1 MAASNRYGSRD
12 SETERTV
19 MINIQKEEQHKRTY
33 RLLAVAA
40 IGIWFIVSVVI
51 LVKPSLFREQEGY
64 YLYDDRILY
73 YQDYRWYEY
82 SGSKW
87 IETEEDIEKKE
98 GIWSYKVS
106 FTDIRDEEPDIRE
119 ISLARIWMEQ

>member
-1 MAASNRYGSRD
+1 
-12 SETERTV
+12 

-40 IGIWFIVSVVI
+40 IGIWIIVSVVI

-73 YQDYRWYEY
+73 YQDYQWYEY

-87 IETEEDIEKKE
+87 LETEEDIEKKE
-98 GIWSYKVS
+98 GIWSYKVP
-106 FTDIRDEEPDIRE
+106 FDDIREEDPNIRE
-119 ISLARIWMEQ
+119 ISVARVWMEQ

>member
-1 MAASNRYGSRD
+1 MYLSAPFCGRYRHLDYCIS
-12 SETERTV
+12 SYSCE
-19 MINIQKEEQHKRTY
+19 
-33 RLLAVAA
+33 A
-40 IGIWFIVSVVI
+40 
-51 LVKPSLFREQEGY
+51 SLFREQEGY

-87 IETEEDIEKKE
+87 LETEDDIEKKE
-98 GIWSYKVS
+98 GIWSYKVP
-106 FTDIRDEEPDIRE
+106 FADIRDEEPDIRE

>member
-1 MAASNRYGSRD
+1 MTD
-12 SETERTV
+12 
-19 MINIQKEEQHKRTY
+19 IQKEEQHKRIC
-33 RLLAVAA
+33 RILAVVAMT
-40 IGIWFIVSVVI
+40 IWMIISVI
-51 LVKPSLFREQEGY
+51 LLINPSLFREQEGY

-98 GIWSYKVS
+98 GIWSYKVP
-106 FTDIRDEEPDIRE
+106 FNDIREEDPNIRE
-119 ISLARIWMEQ
+119 ISVARVWMEQ